1 MRPLSVVVL
10 AEVFDDDAGLG
21 EGPELFAVEALIAE
35 ATVEAFDEPIFPRAG
50 RGDVDGLDGLLRQ
63 PLLEFLRDKLWA
75 IVGADELRRAVFGD
89 GRSHQP
95 DDVGRADL
103 ALGPQDMDF
112 LGVFI
117 EDGKHPQGAAMHR
130 GIGDKVPGPDMAA
143 MVRLRRQPGGGT
155 SAGHITPGRGDPQA
169 FGPPKFLHLL
179 AAHRVAGLPQL
190 YHDPAEAEAGILA

>member
-1 MRPLSVVVL
+1 MRTVRPLSVVVL
-10 AEVFDDDAGLG
+10 AEVFDDDARFG

-35 ATVEAFDEPIFPRAG
+35 ATVEAFDEPISPRAG
-50 RGDVDGLDGLLRQ
+50 RGDVNGLDVLLRQ
-63 PLLEFLRDKLWA
+63 PLLEFLRDKLRA

-117 EDGKHPQGAAMHR
+117 EHGKHPQGVAVWLAEKC
-130 GIGDKVPGPDMAA
+130 GAPSP
-143 MVRLRRQPGGGT
+143 
-155 SAGHITPGRGDPQA
+155 SA
-169 FGPPKFLHLL
+169 PPS
-179 AAHRVAGLPQL
+179 A
-190 YHDPAEAEAGILA
+190 